1 MALTAN
7 QIFQRVEKKYLM
19 SREQYETFKRCIVPY
34 LEMDQYGLHTICNL
48 YFDTEDDCLIR
59 TSLEK
64 PPYKEKM
71 RLRSYGIPKDE
82 DEVFLELKKKWD
94 GIVYKRRVPMT
105 LKEAKAY
112 IEQGIWPDHDPQMM
126 REMDYFLRFYHPKP
140 KVWLAYDREAY
151 FGKEDKDLRLTIDR
165 NIRTRTDKLAL
176 EWGDQGKLL
185 MDEDLYLME
194 IKVAAAYPVWLAH
207 LLGELQLYPVSFSK
221 YGNYYMAAKQ
231 KEEKHQEEKKNEE
244 KKKEKLGGENHV
256 YQYFKQRRRSTKYR
270 RSRNVPDGCSGF
282 WSLHRTYLYGLWKLY
297 EKFCYHADDPSG
309 AGPNCDFNG

>member
-1 MALTAN
+1 MSLTAN

-19 SREQYETFKRCIVPY
+19 SREQYEMFKRRIVPY
-34 LEMDQYGLHTICNL
+34 LEMDQYGLHTICNI
-48 YFDTEDDCLIR
+48 YFDTEDDRLIQ

-71 RLRSYGIPKDE
+71 RLRSYGIPGEE

-112 IEQGIWPDHDPQMM
+112 IEQGIWPDHDEQMM
-126 REMDYFLRFYHPKP
+126 REMDYFLRFYHPRP

-165 NIRTRTDKLAL
+165 NIRTRTDELAL
-176 EWGDQGKLL
+176 ELGDRGKKL
-185 MDEDLYLME
+185 MEEDLYLME

-207 LLGELQLYPVSFSK
+207 LLGELQIYPVSFSK
-221 YGNYYMAAKQ
+221 YGNYYMAMNMAAKQ
-231 KEEKHQEEKKNEE
+231 EGFCDNQQIGNCQKTRDKTGIRCKFFAGKEGKKAGKEGKRAGR
-244 KKKEKLGGENHV
+244 KKPCLPV
-256 YQYFKQRRRSTKYR
+256 
-270 RSRNVPDGCSGF
+270 C
-282 WSLHRTYLYGLWKLY
+282 
-297 EKFCYHADDPSG
+297 
-309 AGPNCDFNG
+309 